1 MALAARVRSVLA
13 ADPLV
18 SSLRISVEVS
28 RGVVSVTGGVGTAR
42 EKERILED
50 VRAVPG
56 VKEVNDL
63 LAAPPLSR
71 DAPAPVSPF
80 LAPHH
85 RGRCLGGR
93 NDLSDRHP
101 RPLQSDAPP
110 R

>member
-1 MALAARVRSVLA
+1 MGKKAIAGAFFVLLALAACAGTPERRSTGEVIDDVALAARVRSVLA

-28 RGVVSVTGGVGTAR
+28 RGVVSVTGSVGTAR

-63 LAAPPLSR
+63 LAAP
-71 DAPAPVSPF
+71 SPK
-80 LAPHH
+80 P
-85 RGRCLGGR
+85 
-93 NDLSDRHP
+93 
-101 RPLQSDAPP
+101 
-110 R
+110 